1 MFQAGSGFGEIA
13 LISSGKRMATIVCA
27 EDTFLMSMS
36 KKAYNELISKF
47 EPYFNSFLQNTMD
60 LSWQEH
66 CAYLYYQ
73 NYTITNAKSH
83 LVRLEYI
90 FYKKIQI

>member
-36 KKAYNELISKF
+36 KKAYNELIG
-47 EPYFNSFLQNTMD
+47 
-60 LSWQEH
+60 
-66 CAYLYYQ
+66 AYL
-73 NYTITNAKSH
+73 
-83 LVRLEYI
+83 
-90 FYKKIQI
+90 IQ